1 MNDEA
6 WFALAAALT
15 VVCAGGT
22 WWAFRSRGASTGLK
36 LAALTLLMPAAYLT
50 GTLEL
55 AGEMTLAVA
64 DWASGFVFRL
74 STWIGVGLA
83 GLAVLLFGISTR
95 VGDGKRQVGTGAAG
109 DDPASRQVRAPR
121 QAGGKQ
127 APVDPEMAEI
137 EALLKKRGIE

>member
-22 WWAFRSRGASTGLK
+22 WWAFRNRGASTGLK
-36 LAALTLLMPAAYLT
+36 LAALTLLMPATYLT

-74 STWIGVGLA
+74 STWVGVGLA

-109 DDPASRQVRAPR
+109 DEAGACAPADGR
-121 QAGGKQ
+121 QAG
-127 APVDPEMAEI
+127 A
-137 EALLKKRGIE
+137 R